1 MPCGPIS
8 SKRQWWPQKAID
20 AIPDDYTLL
29 PSSRLLQLLPWGIT
43 LGLIVFCLV
52 LVFFWSFK
60 LAQTDSATAWAVSSL
75 SVRALLRGRSG
86 ALLVFH
92 SNSVSK
98 AVFVWA
104 RGAPTGENGGCR
116 PGQSIITAV
125 FSSAGKALLMG
136 LVGVALK
143 KEKLGFMWSE
153 VEMVALGDAVR
164 LSDRTIS
171 DCSP

>member
-75 SVRALLRGRSG
+75 SVPLAG
-86 ALLVFH
+86 AF
-92 SNSVSK
+92 
-98 AVFVWA
+98 
-104 RGAPTGENGGCR
+104 RR
-116 PGQSIITAV
+116 PSR
-125 FSSAGKALLMG
+125 F
-136 LVGVALK
+136 
-143 KEKLGFMWSE
+143 
-153 VEMVALGDAVR
+153 
-164 LSDRTIS
+164 
-171 DCSP
+171 P